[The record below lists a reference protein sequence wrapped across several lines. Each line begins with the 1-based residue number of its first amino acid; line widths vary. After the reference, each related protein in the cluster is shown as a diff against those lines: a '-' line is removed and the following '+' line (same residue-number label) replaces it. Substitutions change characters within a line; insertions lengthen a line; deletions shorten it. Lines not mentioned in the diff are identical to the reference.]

1 MSKVEHNAVPLATHP
16 LPVSKEGANK
26 GERHRD
32 QEPEGQEGQQGG
44 EGDGR
49 TGPFVPQ
56 HQVHDEEQSKH
67 NTETKAS
74 E

>member
-1 MSKVEHNAVPLATHP
+1 MSKVKHNTVSPTTYPLS
-16 LPVSKEGANK
+16 VSKEGANK
-26 GERHRD
+26 GEWHRH

-44 EGDGR
+44 EGDGS

-56 HQVHDEEQSKH
+56 HQVHDEKQAKH

-74 E
+74 A